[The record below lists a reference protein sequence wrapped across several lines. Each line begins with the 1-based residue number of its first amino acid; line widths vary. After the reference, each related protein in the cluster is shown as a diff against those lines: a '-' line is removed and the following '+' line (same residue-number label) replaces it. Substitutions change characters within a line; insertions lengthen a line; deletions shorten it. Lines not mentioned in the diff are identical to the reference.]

1 MENILY
7 IDDYINLY
15 NKNINKII
23 VYKPYKNTLNKGRI
37 IDREKFIK
45 LYSKL
50 LKEYKLN
57 NHIFGNS
64 IKVIINNNINKEDI
78 NLIKIVLEE
87 LNYQNISFVK
97 EIRYL
102 NINSKSIYVCFNN
115 NYFYLYY
122 LDDFGNIIM
131 LMYDYNKI
139 NLLLVSKVI
148 KYLNKKEIYIFGK
161 NYQELINILDK
172 YKIDYYYYYDSDNLI
187 LKKIINDKLV

>member
-87 LNYQNISFVK
+87 LNYQNIVIIPALISFV
-97 EIRYL
+97 RGDGPSSRL
-102 NINSKSIYVCFNN
+102 PLQF
-115 NYFYLYY
+115 F
-122 LDDFGNIIM
+122 
-131 LMYDYNKI
+131 
-139 NLLLVSKVI
+139 LLLL
-148 KYLNKKEIYIFGK
+148 YHRLRA
-161 NYQELINILDK
+161 L
-172 YKIDYYYYYDSDNLI
+172 
-187 LKKIINDKLV
+187 